1 MNRRPNANGDSVRHP
16 AEAASLSTRQYAGL
30 HAAAVHAEG
39 HLPPS
44 VPDSEVHELAEL
56 GLVETI
62 AADGADRF
70 GPLTRAPRF
79 RITGRGRD
87 RARAEPLPRVL
98 LVPCSMGKANVPAAP
113 AGEMYVGSYH
123 VAARRAAAA
132 ASADGSAQ
140 VLTLSAKFGLLRDE
154 DRILRYDLRAGDSG
168 TVTPQALTRQA
179 HFLGVS
185 AARVTVFAGKAYAD
199 LARTIWPGLEH
210 PLEGRGIGQHLAFFA
225 ALYRPG
231 RTADARP

>member
-1 MNRRPNANGDSVRHP
+1 MPD
-16 AEAASLSTRQYAGL
+16 AEAR
-30 HAAAVHAEG
+30 
-39 HLPPS
+39 
-44 VPDSEVHELAEL
+44 ELAEL

-62 AADGADRF
+62 AAGGTDRL

-87 RARAEPLPRVL
+87 RARAEPLPSVL
-98 LVPCSMGKANVPAAP
+98 LVPCSMGKLDVPVAPAA
-113 AGEMYVGSYH
+113 EMYVGSYH

-132 ASADGSAQ
+132 ESADGSAQ

-154 DRILRYDLRAGDSG
+154 DRILHYDLRAGDSG
-168 TVTPQALTRQA
+168 TVTPQVLARQA

-199 LARTIWPGLEH
+199 LARTIWSGLEH
-210 PLEGRGIGQHLAFFA
+210 PLEGRGIGQQLAFFA
-225 ALYRPG
+225 DLYRPG
-231 RTADARP
+231 RPTGGRAPVAAARGLRTLSTGRAAHRS

>member
-1 MNRRPNANGDSVRHP
+1 M
-16 AEAASLSTRQYAGL
+16 
-30 HAAAVHAEG
+30 HAQG
-39 HLPPS
+39 YLPPS
-44 VPDSEVHELAEL
+44 VPDPEVRELAEL
-56 GLVETI
+56 GLVESI
-62 AADGADRF
+62 AAGGTDRF

-79 RITGRGRD
+79 RISERGRD
-87 RARAEPLPRVL
+87 RARAEPLTQLL
-98 LVPCSMGKANVPAAP
+98 LVPCSMGKLDVPAAP

-132 ASADGSAQ
+132 ASANGSAQ
-140 VLTLSAKFGLLRDE
+140 VLILSAKFGLLRDE
-154 DRILRYDLRAGDSG
+154 DRILHYDLRAGDSG
-168 TVTPQALTRQA
+168 TVTRQALARQA

-231 RTADARP
+231 RPAGARPQRRRGLRTLSTGHAAHRS